1 MINGSHSGQ
10 CPLIWN
16 LLSSFQMSEHR
27 PSFEK
32 FINHYRF
39 TIFFLSFFFRYSVT
53 ITENCYDWGTAYSK
67 PWLERVRDATW
78 LVKWL
83 SSSATCPEMPR
94 WPCGTESMRPI
105 SHLTYSDLHCKVFR
119 SPSTLTSLLCWPVAK
134 RAVIRC
140 KSILQNID

>member
-94 WPCGTESMRPI
+94 WPCGTESCGQLATSPI
-105 SHLTYSDLHCKVFR
+105 VIFTARCSGAHPHLR
-119 SPSTLTSLLCWPVAK
+119 LCYVGQ
-134 RAVIRC
+134 
-140 KSILQNID
+140 LQSEL